1 MTILVGLLLGLI
13 FYHAFRAS
21 PGHRSEVAG
30 LIRALQRKDTRLDRL
45 RGTLWQHLPAVVV
58 TQGYF
63 SWLRPIPAGEI
74 RRNACAELARM
85 GQDAKSATPF
95 LVGAL
100 SDPEIDVRLEALR
113 TLEALGPSTR
123 GARDPLLTLLRDPA
137 YGVSHPWLQVR
148 ATAQMALAAIAPQDH
163 AVISYLLDAIQD
175 SDRATPEG
183 PVGALCEVLAHSS
196 NGFPILKAA
205 FERSIDPLSKIM
217 LIDAL
222 VRAEPERR
230 RKVSFLLELL
240 DNRDYAVKYEAVRLL
255 GQMGPVATEAFSKLT
270 NLFSLTTDEK
280 NMHANRSF
288 MTGIYID
295 KASFDT
301 DLTSYW
307 GLHRCTV
314 VALGQ
319 LGPAARE
326 VIPFLAQEARD
337 TANPFRFDAAVARW
351 RIDGKNDELLPVL
364 AAGLAAPDSSTRG
377 LALGRI
383 TEISSTCGES
393 VGLLVKALG
402 DPEMKIRLGAI
413 QTLADLGTNALTAVP
428 ALEGLASDPK
438 FLVRAQARKLVE
450 TLQATTPS
458 KIAP

>member
-1 MTILVGLLLGLI
+1 
-13 FYHAFRAS
+13 
-21 PGHRSEVAG
+21 
-30 LIRALQRKDTRLDRL
+30 
-45 RGTLWQHLPAVVV
+45 
-58 TQGYF
+58 
-63 SWLRPIPAGEI
+63 
-74 RRNACAELARM
+74 
-85 GQDAKSATPF
+85 
-95 LVGAL
+95 
-100 SDPEIDVRLEALR
+100 
-113 TLEALGPSTR
+113 
-123 GARDPLLTLLRDPA
+123 
-137 YGVSHPWLQVR
+137 
-148 ATAQMALAAIAPQDH
+148 
-163 AVISYLLDAIQD
+163 
-175 SDRATPEG
+175 
-183 PVGALCEVLAHSS
+183 
-196 NGFPILKAA
+196 
-205 FERSIDPLSKIM
+205 M

-377 LALGRI
+377 LALGRV